1 MERCTVPSDV
11 GPTSRTVR
19 MPRDERRRQLLSAAH
34 HVFVDNGYH
43 GASMDEIAELAQVS
57 KPVLYQHFPGKR
69 DLYLAILDT
78 HLESLLEQLL
88 TAISSTDNNK
98 ERVGATIRAYFEFV
112 ASDSKAHRLVFE
124 SDVARDPDVAE
135 RLEKF
140 NDTFAQAVSKVVNEQ
155 TSLPE
160 AQSILLGNALIG
172 MSQVAARAW
181 LDQSTSV
188 DLEEAIYLVSRLA
201 WRGIGRVDQ
210 EQSAE

>member
-1 MERCTVPSDV
+1 MSSDPS
-11 GPTSRTVR
+11 PTGRTVR

-34 HVFVDNGYH
+34 KVFVDSGYH

-69 DLYLAILDT
+69 DLYLAILDS
-78 HLESLLEQLL
+78 HVESLLSKLL
-88 TAISSTDNNK
+88 DAVQSTDNNK
-98 ERVGATIRAYFEFV
+98 ARVRATIGAYFEFV
-112 ASDSKAHRLVFE
+112 ASDSQAHRLLFE

-135 RLEKF
+135 RLENF
-140 NDTFAQAVSKVVNEQ
+140 NQTFAEAVSRVVHDQ

-160 AQSILLGNALIG
+160 SSSILLGHALIG

-181 LDQSTSV
+181 LDQEGSV
-188 DLEEAIYLVSRLA
+188 DLETAIDLVSRLA

-210 EQSAE
+210 EAPAE